1 MYLQAPTRYIVVVT
15 THDPYL
21 AGPFSIV
28 ATGIAPVIFSPM
40 SSSNNCSSTSLSS
53 REQNKKTIEFDQ
65 LKHTL
70 NNICDAIESI
80 TKNEYQFIKHYETYF
95 SYSLPGEITVLSTGE
110 VLECGYFIPIDKTLF
125 SILDSQPFVL
135 EILKNIQQQRIA
147 TKYDADLMFS
157 IRDGYHGSRLDHDNL
172 LLQLYLDDIGLTNPL
187 GSKRNQHKMCMIY
200 FSLEDIPEQ
209 YRSKID
215 FIQLVGI
222 CEKRMENFKYGYF
235 DTSNR
240 PPPILVKHL
249 QDNRIVATAAQ
260 KLCIFKLFPIIFH
273 DIIDHLPSF
282 IAYKILR
289 EILDLVLSY
298 PFRNKWLPVLG
309 DLCHT
314 FHQTM
319 LTNFP
324 NKIVPKAHFVRE
336 YEQIIHDFG
345 PSTRQWC
352 FRYEACHAY
361 FKKLTMRMN
370 NFKNIPKMLATR
382 YRLKQCFKFA
392 HLYRLKILQYPG
404 GIKRIR
410 STCFNMRMKTVL
422 LNHFGHTDLDK
433 DLCQCNKL
441 IHENIEYCRSAVY
454 VIDLKPSHEQPIFAQ
469 VVFILKMKEKW
480 WLLVDILNTISYDD
494 KLFAWEIQSIG
505 HYSMID
511 PYELIYYYKGLDIYV
526 VNNLSFV
533 SFITR
538 LTLHQ

>member
-1 MYLQAPTRYIVVVT
+1 MNIISTFIITLIQHI
-15 THDPYL
+15 
-21 AGPFSIV
+21 
-28 ATGIAPVIFSPM
+28 PVLSEKKTFYYSED
-40 SSSNNCSSTSLSS
+40 NCSSTSLSS

-282 IAYKILR
+282 IVYKILR

-352 FRYEACHAY
+352 FSTIFLLCLSDVVHLNKEMTKMKHELADLRNQSIIFNRSSFVDPSNKILLTRKNISGKLCLSYDEQCQILEYINFISNMTILLFGSYSIYVYGIGTHHGLAY
-361 FKKLTMRMN
+361 RLFFFICKLFTIIASIWLNLHFKKGLPSDIFLYIWIDITCVVS
-370 NFKNIPKMLATR
+370 I
-382 YRLKQCFKFA
+382 YRSLRQ
-392 HLYRLKILQYPG
+392 I
-404 GIKRIR
+404 I
-410 STCFNMRMKTVL
+410 
-422 LNHFGHTDLDK
+422 
-433 DLCQCNKL
+433 
-441 IHENIEYCRSAVY
+441 
-454 VIDLKPSHEQPIFAQ
+454 
-469 VVFILKMKEKW
+469 
-480 WLLVDILNTISYDD
+480 
-494 KLFAWEIQSIG
+494 
-505 HYSMID
+505 
-511 PYELIYYYKGLDIYV
+511 
-526 VNNLSFV
+526 
-533 SFITR
+533 
-538 LTLHQ
+538 